1 VQIENFNPMNI
12 LQVFFTA
19 LTVMGV
25 AIVIAVPAILIARE
39 QWKRKF

>member
-1 VQIENFNPMNI
+1 MQIQDFNPMSI

-19 LTVMGV
+19 LTAISV
-25 AIVIAVPAILIARE
+25 AVVIAVPTILIARE